1 MIDEPAPAPAS
12 DVDAPDP
19 LERFRSSVVRRSV
32 WVGWVIL
39 VLVTARAV
47 NAGFVTDLQFLMA
60 GGAAVG
66 VMAIAT
72 VTDWD
77 GLFRRHEPIGAWL
90 VWAWAVAMAVQFGAF
105 SWFPG
110 LRGAM
115 APLFAGIVLMTG
127 LVLERVKQATVTLV
141 VILILLVVSVEVA
154 GDAVDLAIPIL
165 TVVVVAVGASYAGLE
180 YGRVSA
186 GTREVLAEL
195 TEQRQSF
202 ERLYAVSA
210 TLGRA
215 ESLSEV
221 LPELVGTICR
231 YLGANIGV
239 VFLYRPQTHTLRV
252 ISPIWVN
259 SHTVDVA
266 NLEVPAS
273 GAGVISQ
280 IFRSGRAIKAD
291 AIRSA
296 PDAYSVLGELG
307 IAQALVAPLRVE
319 GLNVGV
325 MAVGD
330 PITGDFAEGQADELA
345 ALGAGAALVL
355 TQLGRYEEA
364 AEMSRHLQEVARMK
378 TDFVSVVSH
387 ELRTPLT
394 SIIGSLDTVSR
405 PELPPDSDMA
415 RDLLDSARRQ
425 AARLQRLIED
435 LLTMSRLERDAVP
448 VRIESLS
455 VASIVKDTAHLV
467 AGLPNLTTSISPDE
481 LMVAA
486 DHDHLGRIL
495 INLLDNASKYADGSP
510 VEIEAQAIV
519 AGTRVA
525 ISVVDHG
532 PGIPTEDRETVFDR
546 FTQLEHASTRTRG
559 GSGLGLSIVRGL
571 VEAMDGS
578 IELSDT
584 PGGGATFTIVLPGQP
599 VGARA

>member
-1 MIDEPAPAPAS
+1 MIHQPPIGP
-12 DVDAPDP
+12 DVEAPDP

-32 WVGWVIL
+32 WVGWMIL
-39 VLVTARAV
+39 VLVSARAV
-47 NAGFVTDLQFLMA
+47 SAGFVTDPRFLGA
-60 GGAAVG
+60 VGAAAV
-66 VMAIAT
+66 VMGIAT
-72 VTDWD
+72 VTDWSD
-77 GLFRRHEPIGAWL
+77 LFRRHEPIATWL
-90 VWAWAVAMAVQFGAF
+90 VWAWAVAMTLLFGAF
-105 SWFPG
+105 SVFPG

-115 APLFAGIVLMTG
+115 APLFAGVVLMTG
-127 LVLERVKQATVTLV
+127 LVLERVKQASVTLV
-141 VILILLVVSVEVA
+141 VVLVLLVVGSDLATDV
-154 GDAVDLAIPIL
+154 VDLAIPVL
-165 TVVVVAVGASYAGLE
+165 TVAVVAVGASYAGLE

-210 TLGRA
+210 TLARA

-231 YLGANIGV
+231 YLGANVGV
-239 VFLYRPQTHTLRV
+239 VFLYRPQAHTLRV
-252 ISPIWVN
+252 VSPIWVN
-259 SHTVDVA
+259 SQTVEVA
-266 NLEVPAS
+266 DLEVPAS
-273 GAGVISQ
+273 GAGVIGQ

-307 IAQALVAPLRVE
+307 IEQALVAPLRVE

-330 PITGDFAEGQADELA
+330 PLAGDFADGQAEELA

-378 TDFVSVVSH
+378 SDFVSVVSH

-448 VRIESLS
+448 VRIESLE
-455 VASIVKDTAHLV
+455 VATLIKETAHLV
-467 AGLPNLTTSISPDE
+467 AGLPNLTTSVTPDG

-495 INLLDNASKYADGSP
+495 INLLDNASKYGEGSP
-510 VEIEAQAIV
+510 VEIEAQPTA
-519 AGTRVA
+519 AGTRVTIA
-525 ISVVDHG
+525 VIDHG
-532 PGIPTEDRETVFDR
+532 PGIPAEDRDTVFDR

-559 GSGLGLSIVRGL
+559 GSGLGLSIVKGL

-584 PGGGATFTIVLPGQP
+584 PGGGATFTIVLPAQP
-599 VGARA
+599 VPARI

>member
-1 MIDEPAPAPAS
+1 MIHEPPIVP
-12 DVDAPDP
+12 DVEAPDP

-32 WVGWVIL
+32 WVGWIIL
-39 VLVTARAV
+39 VLVSARAV
-47 NAGFVTDLQFLMA
+47 SAGFVTDPRFLA
-60 GGAAVG
+60 TIGAAVV

-72 VTDWD
+72 VTDWN
-77 GLFRRHEPIGAWL
+77 GLFRRHEPIGTWL
-90 VWAWAVAMAVQFGAF
+90 VWAWAVAMALLFGAF

-115 APLFAGIVLMTG
+115 APLFAGVVLMTG
-127 LVLERVKQATVTLV
+127 LVLERVKQASATLV
-141 VILILLVVSVEVA
+141 VILVLLVVGADVA
-154 GDAVDLAIPIL
+154 TDVVDFAIPAL
-165 TVVVVAVGASYAGLE
+165 TVLVVAVGAGYAGLE

-186 GTREVLAEL
+186 GTREVLGEL

-210 TLGRA
+210 TLARA

-231 YLGANIGV
+231 YLGANVGV
-239 VFLYRPQTHTLRV
+239 VFLYRPQAHTLRV
-252 ISPIWVN
+252 VSPIWVN
-259 SHTVDVA
+259 SHTVEVA
-266 NLEVPAS
+266 DIEVPAS
-273 GAGVISQ
+273 GAGVIGQ

-307 IAQALVAPLRVE
+307 IEQALVAPLRVE

-330 PITGDFAEGQADELA
+330 PLTGDFADGQAEELA

-378 TDFVSVVSH
+378 SDFVSVVSH

-448 VRIESLS
+448 VRIESLN
-455 VASIVKDTAHLV
+455 VATLVKETAHLV
-467 AGLPNLTTSISPDE
+467 AGLPNLTTSVAPDE

-495 INLLDNASKYADGSP
+495 INLLDNASKYASGSP
-510 VEIEAQAIV
+510 VEIEAQPTA

-525 ISVVDHG
+525 ISVIDHG
-532 PGIPTEDRETVFDR
+532 PGIPEEDRGTVFDR

-559 GSGLGLSIVRGL
+559 GSGLGLSIVKGL

-599 VGARA
+599 VTARI